1 MSDNGSE
8 DNPTVING
16 NDDDDNNNSTRN
28 QGRFLAK
35 YKVNDTVLYIS
46 GRVVNRNRDIKRIG
60 TIIKSRWEMMN
71 GIVICQYMM
80 RNSQH
85 SLSGSSEI
93 WINETDII
101 SRRYLYLVI

>member
-8 DNPTVING
+8 DNPTVITG

-28 QGRFLAK
+28 QGRFMAK

-60 TIIKSRWEMMN
+60 TIIRSRWEMMN
-71 GIVICQYMM
+71 GLMICKYMM
-80 RNSQH
+80 RNCQQ
-85 SLSGSSEI
+85 SLSGSLETI
-93 WINETDII
+93 WINENDII
-101 SRRYLYLVI
+101 SRR

>member
-28 QGRFLAK
+28 QGRLLAK

-60 TIIKSRWEMMN
+60 TIIRSRWEMMN
-71 GIVICQYMM
+71 GLMICKYMM
-80 RNSQH
+80 RNCQQ
-85 SLSGSSEI
+85 SLSGLLETI
-93 WINETDII
+93 WINENDII
-101 SRRYLYLVI
+101 SRR

>member
-16 NDDDDNNNSTRN
+16 NDDDDNNNSTSN
-28 QGRFLAK
+28 QGRLLAK

-60 TIIKSRWEMMN
+60 TIIRSRWEMMN
-71 GIVICQYMM
+71 GLMICKYMM
-80 RNSQH
+80 RNCQQ
-85 SLSGSSEI
+85 SLSGSLETI
-93 WINETDII
+93 WINENDII
-101 SRRYLYLVI
+101 SRR

>member
-71 GIVICQYMM
+71 GLMICKYMM
-80 RNSQH
+80 RNCQQ
-85 SLSGSSEI
+85 SLSGSLETI
-93 WINETDII
+93 WINENDII
-101 SRRYLYLVI
+101 SRR

>member
-28 QGRFLAK
+28 QGRFMAK

-60 TIIKSRWEMMN
+60 TIIRSRWEMMN
-71 GIVICQYMM
+71 GLMICKYMM
-80 RNSQH
+80 RNCQQ
-85 SLSGSSEI
+85 SLSGSLETI
-93 WINETDII
+93 WINENDII
-101 SRRYLYLVI
+101 SRR

>member
-28 QGRFLAK
+28 QGRLLAK

-60 TIIKSRWEMMN
+60 LIIRSRWEMMN
-71 GIVICQYMM
+71 GLMICKYMM
-80 RNSQH
+80 RNCQQ
-85 SLSGSSEI
+85 SLSGSLETI
-93 WINETDII
+93 WINENDII
-101 SRRYLYLVI
+101 SRR

>member
-28 QGRFLAK
+28 QGRLLAK

-60 TIIKSRWEMMN
+60 TIIRSRWEMMN
-71 GIVICQYMM
+71 GLMICKYMM
-80 RNSQH
+80 RNCQQ
-85 SLSGSSEI
+85 SLSGSLETI
-93 WINETDII
+93 WINENDII
-101 SRRYLYLVI
+101 SRR

>member
-16 NDDDDNNNSTRN
+16 NDDDDNNNSTHN
-28 QGRFLAK
+28 QGRLLAK

-60 TIIKSRWEMMN
+60 TIIRSCWEMMN
-71 GIVICQYMM
+71 GLMICKYMM
-80 RNSQH
+80 RNCQQ
-85 SLSGSSEI
+85 SLSGSLETI
-93 WINETDII
+93 WINENDII
-101 SRRYLYLVI
+101 SRR

>member
-60 TIIKSRWEMMN
+60 TIIRSRWEMMN
-71 GIVICQYMM
+71 GLMICKYMM
-80 RNSQH
+80 RNCQQ
-85 SLSGSSEI
+85 SLSGSLETI
-93 WINETDII
+93 WINENDII
-101 SRRYLYLVI
+101 SRR